1 MSRVLPGVPETFA
14 SPCRPVSM
22 LMSDDL
28 PTLLRPMKAMS
39 FSESFGTCEMRSELH
54 LNSALWI
61 CMVLEFCAKIAIFPD
76 TAREGARRSLLAAP
90 RFVYPPRAARYFP
103 GCLPRSQASVTHS
116 GQ

>member
-1 MSRVLPGVPETFA
+1 
-14 SPCRPVSM
+14 M

-54 LNSALWI
+54 LNSALLI
-61 CMVLEFCAKIAIFPD
+61 CMAMEFCAKIAIFPD
-76 TAREGARRSLLAAP
+76 TARGKHPLHPFLS
-90 RFVYPPRAARYFP
+90 PPGSFALSAAARYFR
-103 GCLPRSQASVTHS
+103 GCLPRFQASVTHS